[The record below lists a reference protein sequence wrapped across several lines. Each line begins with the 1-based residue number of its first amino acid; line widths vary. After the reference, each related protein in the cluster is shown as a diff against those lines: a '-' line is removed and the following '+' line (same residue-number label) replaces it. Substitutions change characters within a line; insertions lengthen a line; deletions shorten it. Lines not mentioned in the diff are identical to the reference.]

1 MSPFS
6 SITTTTV
13 CPILPG
19 LMGIWQKRQI
29 GGTPKSKSTRPRS
42 TSTWDRHPVPFRAVR
57 GRHDPSIADERAPA
71 EDEHWRQLYENR
83 SSRKIDSR
91 ILFSRKW
98 VFWKTF
104 SLTENQFSREDLFI
118 YNSSLCRRCTRATRA
133 RPAASSCPTSPACRP
148 GRKSGRKYT
157 G

>member
-71 EDEHWRQLYENR
+71 EDEHRVGGGLGRQPHL
-83 SSRKIDSR
+83 
-91 ILFSRKW
+91 
-98 VFWKTF
+98 
-104 SLTENQFSREDLFI
+104 
-118 YNSSLCRRCTRATRA
+118 RCFGSDRLLGKLIQE
-133 RPAASSCPTSPACRP
+133 S
-148 GRKSGRKYT
+148 
-157 G
+157 